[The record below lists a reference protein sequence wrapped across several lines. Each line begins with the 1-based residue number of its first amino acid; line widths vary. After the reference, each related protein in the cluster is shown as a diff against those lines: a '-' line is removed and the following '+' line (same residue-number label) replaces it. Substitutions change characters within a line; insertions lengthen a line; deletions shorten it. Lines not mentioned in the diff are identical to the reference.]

1 MNKQFYH
8 LKLEELYAKAKEI
21 EIHDNQRFVI
31 FSDLHV
37 GNGKY
42 GDDFRPNAELFQTA
56 LHDYYYEKGYTLI
69 LNGDIEELHRYTL
82 AEIRSTWKNLY
93 SLFDAFDAENR
104 LYKLS
109 GNHDSKL
116 FNLPGEPLRYKLYES
131 LKLNYKGMT
140 LFLFHGHQPSYFYEK
155 FNEIS
160 GLLLRFIAKPLRIK
174 HYSVAHDKSR
184 RFKIEKRTYEFSIE
198 KNIVSII
205 GHTHRPLFESLSK
218 LDSLKYK
225 IENLLRRY
233 AKSGDEKQ
241 KILEKQIEE
250 IKKEIDK
257 SIITKGK
264 EQAISSLYS
273 SQTLAPSVFNS
284 GCVIG
289 KRGMTAIEIKGGKI
303 SLVHW
308 FNEDVDEKYRKND
321 GKNTSQL
328 DDTGFFRTVLKRD
341 SLDYIFTKIRLL
353 T

>member
-8 LKLEELYAKAKEI
+8 LKLEELYTKAKEI

-42 GDDFRPNAELFQTA
+42 GDDFRPNAKLFQTA

-82 AEIRSTWKNLY
+82 AEIRSTWKSLY

-174 HYSVAHDKSR
+174 HYSVAHDKGR

-198 KNIVSII
+198 KTSYPSSAIPIAPFLNPFQNS
-205 GHTHRPLFESLSK
+205 TLLNTKSK
-218 LDSLKYK
+218 IFCADMQNPVTKNKSFLKS
-225 IENLLRRY
+225 
-233 AKSGDEKQ
+233 KSRKS
-241 KILEKQIEE
+241 
-250 IKKEIDK
+250 KKR
-257 SIITKGK
+257 STN
-264 EQAISSLYS
+264 
-273 SQTLAPSVFNS
+273 PS
-284 GCVIG
+284 
-289 KRGMTAIEIKGGKI
+289 
-303 SLVHW
+303 
-308 FNEDVDEKYRKND
+308 
-321 GKNTSQL
+321 
-328 DDTGFFRTVLKRD
+328 
-341 SLDYIFTKIRLL
+341 
-353 T
+353 